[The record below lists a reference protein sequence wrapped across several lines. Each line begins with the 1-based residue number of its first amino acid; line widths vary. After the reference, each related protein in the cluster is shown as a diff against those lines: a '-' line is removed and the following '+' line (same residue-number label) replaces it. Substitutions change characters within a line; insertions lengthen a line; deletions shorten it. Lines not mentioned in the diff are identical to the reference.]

1 MVSFDEFYAKAQHV
15 ASRLA
20 PNVIP
25 EMFTAPDLLVKEYIR
40 FLYMKYFCNDW
51 SVNGRIQIF
60 TAPEE
65 IQAVWD
71 QHILD
76 TKHYFEDV
84 VALCELFGINATA
97 AHGDIWPSLEEFAAY
112 ESTENPDD
120 LAVARR

>member
-84 VALCELFGINATA
+84 VALCGRVMHQNLDDGGLE
-97 AHGDIWPSLEEFAAY
+97 SLRPMKALK
-112 ESTENPDD
+112 TPTT
-120 LAVARR
+120 